1 MCVYYNTCMYV
12 CTSGRVRSYKI
23 NSVVHRQQNRS
34 WYLIIAMIPIL
45 VATFVLLL
53 ILVLLTITMTINY
66 TILIK
71 TEEKDLNFYIKGQL
85 FIDYERRRIG
95 TNPTHI
101 LLHIAIASSFSGQR
115 ELNRI
120 ITDTQN
126 KRVVLK
132 GAQS

>member
-1 MCVYYNTCMYV
+1 MCVCILCMSVQVVAYEV
-12 CTSGRVRSYKI
+12 IRLIRLYTVNKI
-23 NSVVHRQQNRS
+23 DRGI
-34 WYLIIAMIPIL
+34 IIAMIPIL

-66 TILIK
+66 KILMK
-71 TEEKDLNFYIKGQL
+71 TEEKDLNFHIKGEL
-85 FIDYERRRIG
+85 FIDFERRRVG

>member
-1 MCVYYNTCMYV
+1 MCILQAVAYEVTRLIRMYTV
-12 CTSGRVRSYKI
+12 NKI
-23 NSVVHRQQNRS
+23 DRGI
-34 WYLIIAMIPIL
+34 IIAMIPIL
-45 VATFVLLL
+45 VPTFVLLL

-126 KRVVLK
+126 KRVGLTVF
-132 GAQS
+132 